1 MSETGVWRQ
10 RLLLLCVWRQRLLLI
25 YSLKGRHKPW
35 GECWRETRL
44 FMILRW
50 LAAWVAA
57 NGWLGRSRWMGI
69 CPPRPARGWLGAANG
84 WLKKAQPGQGEGLLS
99 ENLEPTLLLI
109 YSLKGRRRRRRP
121 AAAARRLS
129 PVLCRHRRR
138 VSSSRVVCRLSSSVV
153 VRRRRLCCRILS
165 SVACRL
171 FFIEV
176 NDNDGQTL
184 TMMIILTTR

>member
-1 MSETGVWRQ
+1 MARRAALRFPGRAIMWAQWHCQ
-10 RLLLLCVWRQRLLLI
+10 RLVANNWVCHCQRHCQRL
-25 YSLKGRHKPW
+25 
-35 GECWRETRL
+35 
-44 FMILRW
+44 
-50 LAAWVAA
+50 VAH
-57 NGWLGRSRWMGI
+57 GY
-69 CPPRPARGWLGAANG
+69 
-84 WLKKAQPGQGEGLLS
+84 KGEGLLS

-121 AAAARRLS
+121 AAAACRLS

-138 VSSSRVVCRLSSSVV
+138 VSSSRVACRLSSSVV

-171 FFIEV
+171 FFIED

-184 TMMIILTTR
+184 TMMISLTAR